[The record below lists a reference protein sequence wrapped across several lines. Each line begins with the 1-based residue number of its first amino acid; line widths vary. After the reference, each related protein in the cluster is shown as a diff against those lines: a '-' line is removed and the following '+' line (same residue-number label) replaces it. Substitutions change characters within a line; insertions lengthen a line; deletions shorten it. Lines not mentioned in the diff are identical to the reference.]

1 MKRKALLISVIA
13 AVMVLCTVAGAT
25 LAYLFVKSE
34 KVENTFTPTDITL
47 ELKETT
53 GNTYQ
58 MIPGVELDKNPKV
71 TASASEG
78 VAYYVYVKIEET
90 ADFATYMEYS
100 VASTWAPLVDENN
113 DGIADNGVYYKAM
126 AAGEKL
132 EGVSVLTGDKVTVK
146 SDVTKTMMNALTSN
160 PKLTITAY
168 AIQQAGFDDAV
179 AAWPY
184 AFAQSNNP

>member
-1 MKRKALLISVIA
+1 
-13 AVMVLCTVAGAT
+13 MVLCTVAGAT

-34 KVENTFTPTDITL
+34 TVKNTFTPTDITL
-47 ELKETT
+47 ELEETT

-100 VASTWAPLVDENN
+100 VASTWSPLVDANN
-113 DGIADNGVYYKAM
+113 DGIADNGVYYKGM

-132 EGVSVLTGDKVTVK
+132 EGVSVLAGDKVTVK
-146 SDVTKTMMNALTSN
+146 SDVTKAMMDTLTSGSE

-184 AFAQSNNP
+184 AYAQSNNPNNP

>member
-34 KVENTFTPTDITL
+34 TVENTFTPTDITL
-47 ELKETT
+47 ALKETT

-71 TASASEG
+71 TASASAG

-100 VASTWAPLVDENN
+100 VASTWAPLVDANN

-132 EGVSVLTGDKVTVK
+132 EGVSVLAGDKVTVK